1 MYGIS
6 GYIIIYS
13 TTPAPGACCCL
24 LLMPVRKFLM
34 VSGSNF
40 QVIAMLQNLK
50 AIKWIPDGILVVDK
64 NLKTI

>member
-1 MYGIS
+1 
-6 GYIIIYS
+6 
-13 TTPAPGACCCL
+13 
-24 LLMPVRKFLM
+24 M

-50 AIKWIPDGILVVDK
+50 AIKWIPDGILVVDE